1 MSRSYR
7 RPYSA
12 PCGNASAHQDK
23 MLASRGVRR
32 AQNRAVREAQDWEEF
47 ELPHRFECNH
57 NDVWGWG
64 RDGKQTLQRPPVLQP
79 WWNFAFMTAEEWYQD
94 DLKRYQRLMRK

>member
-12 PCGNASAHQDK
+12 PCGNASAHYDK
-23 MLASRGVRR
+23 TLAARGVRR
-32 AQNRAVREAQDWEEF
+32 AQNRALREAVDWEEF

-64 RDGKQTLQRPPVLQP
+64 RDGKQTLQRPPERDRH
-79 WWNFAFMTAEEWYQD
+79 WRWTFMTADEWYQ
-94 DLKRYQRLMRK
+94 KQVNYYERLFRK